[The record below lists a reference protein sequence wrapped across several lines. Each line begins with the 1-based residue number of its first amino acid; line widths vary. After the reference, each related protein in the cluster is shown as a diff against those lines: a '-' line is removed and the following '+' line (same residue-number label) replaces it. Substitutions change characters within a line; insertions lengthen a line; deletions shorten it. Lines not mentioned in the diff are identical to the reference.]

1 MKLQSTATSHLKP
14 SCVLI
19 TGASSGIGAAL
30 AAGYA
35 SPGITLYILGRDKA
49 RLESVATEC
58 RTRGAQVECA
68 SVDVTDKAAMAEV
81 IARMDDLTPIDVV
94 IANAGIST
102 SFLPPPERGR
112 KGGGQ
117 DNEHI
122 THERKIEYH
131 VTPTQPS
138 PLQVE
143 GSALAEQVFAVNF
156 AGVIHTIHPLIE
168 RMKARGRGHIAIMSS
183 LAGICALPS
192 APAYSASKAAVR
204 VYGDALRG
212 MLKSHNVHVSVIC
225 PGWISTPLTDKNQ
238 FPMPLIMPVE
248 RAIHIIMRNLEKKK
262 ARIAF
267 PFSLYAALHVLAFLP
282 VTARDF
288 VLHKISAKAHK
299 S

>member
-1 MKLQSTATSHLKP
+1 MKLQSTATCHLKP
-14 SCVLI
+14 SCILI

-30 AAGYA
+30 AVGYA
-35 SPGITLYILGRDKA
+35 APGTTLYLLGRDKT
-49 RLESVATEC
+49 RLEAVASEC

-68 SVDVTDKAAMAEV
+68 SVDVTDKAAMADA
-81 IARMDDLTPIDVV
+81 IARMDDAAPIDVV

-112 KGGGQ
+112 QGGGQ

-138 PLQVE
+138 PLQGE

-225 PGWISTPLTDKNQ
+225 PGWISTPLTDKNH

-267 PFSLYAALHVLAFLP
+267 PFSLYALLHVLAFLP

-288 VLHKISAKAHK
+288 LLQRISAKAHK